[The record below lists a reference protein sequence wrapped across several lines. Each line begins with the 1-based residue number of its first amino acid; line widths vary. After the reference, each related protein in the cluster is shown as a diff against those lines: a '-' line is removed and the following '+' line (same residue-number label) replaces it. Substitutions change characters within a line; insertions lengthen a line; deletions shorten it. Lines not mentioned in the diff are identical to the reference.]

1 MANLARMGKEEDIAF
16 VERTF
21 TANSHKALLLA
32 EAVTEAGSDRFEAL
46 NEALF
51 RAYFGEGKNIGDVDV
66 IRKIADETGIPRDT
80 VESAWSDPRY
90 EERLKRDNAAAS
102 RIGITGIPTF
112 IIAGKWII
120 EGAVPLDMLRKVVQ
134 EADVAS

>member
-16 VERTF
+16 IERTF

-32 EAVTEAGSDRFEAL
+32 EAVKGAGSDRFEAL

-66 IRKIADETGIPRDT
+66 LRKIAEDTGVPRDM
-80 VESAWSDPRY
+80 VERAWSDPRY
-90 EERLKRDNAAAS
+90 EEGLKKDNDAAS
-102 RIGITGIPTF
+102 RIGITAIPTF
-112 IIAGKWII
+112 VIADKWII
-120 EGAVPLDMLRKVVQ
+120 EGAVPVDMLRQVIQ
-134 EADVAS
+134 EVDVAS